1 MSDQVTMYIDE
12 IGQALVHELH
22 AALPSL
28 SLTLWEQGTL
38 AHLPAPQD
46 LDSSLPALLIC
57 FEGTEQFDL
66 FMAHRFRVRYRY
78 RIRYCER
85 QQDGANP
92 TRIMAQRLSQITAAI
107 ASSRFSLTSLDG
119 TPGLDVMKVLPT
131 KIDLDNEEHAMMS
144 HPEIRVSVGHI
155 EIIVEAETTTI

>member
-1 MSDQVTMYIDE
+1 MSDQVTMYMDE

-22 AALPSL
+22 TALPSL
-28 SLTLWEQGTL
+28 GLTLWEQGTL

-46 LDSSLPALLIC
+46 LDSSLPALLVC
-57 FEGTEQFDL
+57 FQGTEQFDL

-78 RIRYCER
+78 MIRYCER

-107 ASSRFSLTSLDG
+107 ASSRFSLSSLDG
-119 TPGLDVMKVLPT
+119 TPGLDVMKVLPSR
-131 KIDLDNEEHAMMS
+131 ISLDNDEHAMMS

-155 EIIVEAETTTI
+155 EIIVEAETTAT

>member
-12 IGQALVHELH
+12 IGEALVQELH

-28 SLTLWEQGTL
+28 GLVLWEQGTL

-46 LDSSLPALLIC
+46 LDTSLPALLVC
-57 FEGTEQFDL
+57 FEGTDAFDL

-78 RIRYCER
+78 MIRYCER
-85 QQDGANP
+85 QHDGENP
-92 TRIMAQRLSQITAAI
+92 TRIMAQRLSQISAAI
-107 ASSRFSLTSLDG
+107 ASSRFSLASLDG
-119 TPGLDVMKVLPT
+119 VPGLQVMKVHPV
-131 KIDLDNEEHAMMS
+131 KIELDNDEHAMMS

-155 EIIVEAETTTI
+155 QLVVEAETTTT